1 VSRDVRL
8 YLEDIL
14 ESGNKV
20 LRYAHGMNFE
30 EFLSNDVVFDAVLRN
45 LEIIGE
51 AAKNVP
57 AEVRD
62 RYPEVEW
69 RKIAGLR
76 DVLAHAYFGLDEETV
91 WDVMQNKLSPLLEQV
106 KRILEAEG
114 GVES

>member
-30 EFLSNDVVFDAVLRN
+30 EFLSNEVVFDAVLRN
-45 LEIIGE
+45 LELIGE

-69 RKIAGLR
+69 RKSLVCAMCWRMPTLVSTKKPCG
-76 DVLAHAYFGLDEETV
+76 T
-91 WDVMQNKLSPLLEQV
+91 
-106 KRILEAEG
+106 
-114 GVES
+114 